1 MRRNNIIF
9 LILANLLLLG
19 NVGCSSHQ
27 HTVNDYKQEC
37 DNNVAGSCNKLG
49 DIYLKGLGVE
59 RNLNLA
65 IKYHEKACNQGSN
78 DSCNAIGEWYFHS
91 KGAHVDGVKRDP
103 VQAKKYFEK
112 ACIHGMHGNA
122 CTNLGIVYWNG
133 YGAEKNIDT
142 ADMYLWKACDL
153 YRDGDGCY
161 NRAYMYSE
169 GLNGPVDEKSA
180 KKYKIAAEKYYKEA
194 CDRNNGTQ
202 CGKLTLFYYRE
213 NKYQQATFYAKK
225 ACDLN
230 DRYGCY
236 MAGSLNKNDYSAIY
250 YYDKACAIGDS
261 FSCHKL
267 GSMYENGSEITRI
280 NKTLAKS
287 YHKKCCDL
295 VGGDRDWD
303 TFSCEAY
310 EKLSEQGY

>member
-1 MRRNNIIF
+1 MKLHNILF

-19 NVGCSSHQ
+19 NLGCSSHQ
-27 HTVNDYKQEC
+27 HTINDYIQEC
-37 DNNVAGSCNKLG
+37 DNYVAGSCNKLG

-91 KGAHVDGVKRDP
+91 QGAHAYGVERDP

-142 ADMYLWKACDL
+142 ADMYFWQACDL
-153 YRDGDGCY
+153 YHDGDGCD
-161 NRAYMYSE
+161 NRAYMYSK

-180 KKYKIAAEKYYKEA
+180 KKYKRAAEKYGSV
-194 CDRNNGTQ
+194 NILMG
-202 CGKLTLFYYRE
+202 LF
-213 NKYQQATFYAKK
+213 KK
-225 ACDLN
+225 Q
-230 DRYGCY
+230 
-236 MAGSLNKNDYSAIY
+236 
-250 YYDKACAIGDS
+250 
-261 FSCHKL
+261 
-267 GSMYENGSEITRI
+267 T
-280 NKTLAKS
+280 T
-287 YHKKCCDL
+287 HKKIKRAL
-295 VGGDRDWD
+295 
-303 TFSCEAY
+303 
-310 EKLSEQGY
+310 L